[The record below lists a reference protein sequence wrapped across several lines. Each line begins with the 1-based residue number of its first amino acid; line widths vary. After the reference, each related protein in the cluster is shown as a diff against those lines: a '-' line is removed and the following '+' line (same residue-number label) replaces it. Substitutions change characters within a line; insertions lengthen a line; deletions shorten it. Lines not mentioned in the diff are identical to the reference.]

1 MTKLLLIVLWGLLF
15 SGSTYETDYWLFEDD
30 DIQ

>member
-1 MTKLLLIVLWGLLF
+1 MIELLLIELWGLLF
-15 SGSTYETDYWLFEDD
+15 SRSTYETDYWLFEDD